1 MPPRWHG
8 LWSAPSRDGRRQQ
21 RKGPA
26 KQANTSMPCASRA
39 LGYALYA
46 SLLAGGCHSA
56 DLSLHLTARKE
67 ILAEASVEVRCVD
80 GKRHACLYTNTHAC
94 PLRPHPRMDGPVVR
108 WGVAVPPGQD
118 AYGPGANRKFGVSSG
133 YPKNSAKPPR
143 ARHASSEDT
152 RAPGRRP
159 AWRRARR
166 GTNATCPSDATWQH
180 MRLDMKRDEREASR
194 ESGERMHAGDANV
207 TQAQARKAQVSAHA
221 SVVSPLGG

>member
-1 MPPRWHG
+1 M
-8 LWSAPSRDGRRQQ
+8 
-21 RKGPA
+21 
-26 KQANTSMPCASRA
+26 
-39 LGYALYA
+39 
-46 SLLAGGCHSA
+46 A
-56 DLSLHLTARKE
+56 DLCAWCKMAFWRKQCDGSE
-67 ILAEASVEVRCVD
+67 MCRWEETRVAIHEHTRLSTTVSSSNGWTSGSVGGSCSA
-80 GKRHACLYTNTHAC
+80 G
-94 PLRPHPRMDGPVVR
+94 PRVR
-108 WGVAVPPGQD
+108 WPG
-118 AYGPGANRKFGVSSG
+118 GNRRFGVSSG

-180 MRLDMKRDEREASR
+180 MRLDMRRDEREASR
-194 ESGERMHAGDANV
+194 GSGKRMHAGDANA